1 MIGVVATEF
10 NCTLSDGDAGLQAMM
25 DGAEA
30 FLADNGVS
38 DRAAAQM
45 LVALDEVVSN
55 IFAHGVREGEPTV
68 MVGLRIAGT
77 QIAGEIVDDGIAFD
91 PLAAAP
97 PDTGL
102 SVEDRP
108 IGGLGLHIVRRTM
121 DDIRYDR
128 DHGRNR
134 LRFHK
139 MFALKDSD

>member
-1 MIGVVATEF
+1 MATEF
-10 NCTLSDGDAGLQAMM
+10 NCTFSDGNAGLQAMM

-30 FLADNGVS
+30 FLAEHAVP
-38 DRAAAQM
+38 DRAAAQT
-45 LVALDEVVSN
+45 LIALDEIVSN

-68 MVGLRIAGT
+68 RVGLRIAEGR
-77 QIAGEIVDDGIAFD
+77 IAGEIVDDGIAFD

-102 SVEDRP
+102 SIEDRP
-108 IGGLGLHIVRRTM
+108 IGGLGLHIVRETM
-121 DDIRYDR
+121 DEIRYDR